1 MTTRRNPK
9 ADVDIVIV
17 GGGLVGSALACAL
30 GNSDYS
36 VLVLES
42 GNAREAITDEY
53 DLRVSAITGAS
64 KNFFESIGAWSAMQ
78 DMRMGQVRE
87 MQIWDEGGSGSLHLD
102 AAETGEPCLAHII
115 ENSVIR
121 AALYQRLQSF
131 ANIRY
136 RDNATIEFVRMDDD
150 VVRLR
155 VNGEEL
161 DTRLLV
167 GADGA
172 RSAVRQWAEIPTAG
186 WSFEQTAIVATIQT
200 EKSHGFVARQRFL
213 GTGPLAFLPLDDE
226 HHCSIVWSADTV
238 RAQELLALADDEFI
252 DELGEA
258 FEHRLGTMK
267 LASKRAAFPL
277 SLMQSEQAISHRV
290 VLVGDAAHRM
300 HPLAGQGL
308 NLGLA
313 DVAALAELLR
323 EADADP
329 GARKLLRRYERWR
342 AGDTLLMLRLMDVFK
357 RLYGS
362 PQPLVKGV
370 RNFGMDLLNGSGPMR
385 RLITAFASGASGDI
399 PSTLKT
405 GRV

>member
-1 MTTRRNPK
+1 MARRGDK
-9 ADVDIVIV
+9 TDFDIVIV

-42 GNAREAITDEY
+42 GNAQETVTDEY

-64 KNFFESIGAWSAMQ
+64 KNFFQSVNAWSAMQ
-78 DMRMGQVRE
+78 AMRMGQVRE

-102 AAETGEPCLAHII
+102 AAETGEACLAHII

-121 AALYQRLQSF
+121 AALYKRLQSF

-136 RDNATIEFVRMDDD
+136 RDNASIEFVGVDDD
-150 VVRLR
+150 AVRLR

-161 DTRLLV
+161 GARLLV

-172 RSAVRQWAEIPTAG
+172 RSAVRQWAEIPVTG
-186 WSFEQTAIVATIQT
+186 WSFEQTAIVATIKT
-200 EKSHGFVARQRFL
+200 EKPHGYSAYQRFL
-213 GTGPLAFLPLDDE
+213 GTGPLAFLPLADE
-226 HHCSIVWSADTV
+226 HHCSIVWSADTA
-238 RAQELLALADDEFI
+238 RAQQLLAMDDAEFVAQ
-252 DELGEA
+252 LTEA
-258 FEHRLGTMK
+258 FEHRLGELH

-313 DVAALAELLR
+313 DVAALAEVLR
-323 EADADP
+323 EAGTDA

-370 RNFGMDLLNGSGPMR
+370 RNFGMDLLNGNGPMR
-385 RLITAFASGASGDI
+385 RLITAFASGASGDV
-399 PSTLKT
+399 PATLKS
-405 GRV
+405 GHG

>member
-1 MTTRRNPK
+1 MARRGDK
-9 ADVDIVIV
+9 TDVDIVIV

-36 VLVLES
+36 VLVLEAGS
-42 GNAREAITDEY
+42 AQQDIGDDY

-64 KNFFESIGAWSAMQ
+64 KNFFESIHAWSSMRA
-78 DMRMGQVRE
+78 MRMGQVRE

-102 AAETGEPCLAHII
+102 AAETGEACLAHII

-121 AALYQRLQSF
+121 AALYKRLQSF

-136 RDNATIEFVRMDDD
+136 RDNAAIEFVSVDDE

-155 VNGEEL
+155 VNGESL
-161 DTRLLV
+161 GTRLVV

-172 RSAVRQWAEIPTAG
+172 RSAVRDWAEIPVAG

-200 EKSHGFVARQRFL
+200 EKPHGFVARQRFL

-226 HHCSIVWSADTV
+226 HTCSIVWSADTG
-238 RAQELLALADDEFI
+238 RARELLALDDAEFVAQ
-252 DELGEA
+252 LNEA
-258 FEHRLGTMK
+258 FEHRLGDLR

-277 SLMQSEQAISHRV
+277 SLMQSEQAISHRI

-313 DVAALAELLR
+313 DVAALAEVLQ
-323 EADADP
+323 EAHTDP

-370 RNFGMDLLNGSGPMR
+370 RNFGMDLLNGNGPMR
-385 RLITAFASGASGDI
+385 RLITAFASGASGDV
-399 PSTLKT
+399 PATLKS
-405 GRV
+405 GHV